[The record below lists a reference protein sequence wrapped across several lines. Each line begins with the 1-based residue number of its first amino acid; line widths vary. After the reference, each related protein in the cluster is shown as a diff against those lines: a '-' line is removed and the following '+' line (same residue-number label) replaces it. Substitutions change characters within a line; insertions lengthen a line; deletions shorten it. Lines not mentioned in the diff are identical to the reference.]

1 MGSDKSSI
9 KVGKNWRIVIKT
21 GDIGKT
27 WQMLVKVV

>member
-9 KVGKNWRIVIKT
+9 KIGKNWQIVIKI

-27 WQMLVKVV
+27 WQTLVKVV